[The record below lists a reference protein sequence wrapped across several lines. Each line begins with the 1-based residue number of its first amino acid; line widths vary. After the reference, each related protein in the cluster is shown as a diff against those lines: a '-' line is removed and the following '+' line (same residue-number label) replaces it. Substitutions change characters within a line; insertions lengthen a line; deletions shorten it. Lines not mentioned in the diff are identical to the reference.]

1 MRFEPGKF
9 YSHEGGR
16 QIAVHGP
23 IETYK
28 WGSCFVIEEADKT
41 GHGISISEVDQAE
54 SDHEWVEIGK
64 EEWLENFKDSVCD
77 ECGKVFQGGD
87 KFVTID
93 NQMLHVEC
101 FAERVKEREN
111 GEVIQPD

>member
-28 WGSCFVIEEADKT
+28 WGPCFVIEEA
-41 GHGISISEVDQAE
+41 EE
-54 SDHEWVEIGK
+54 SAFE
-64 EEWLENFKDSVCD
+64 
-77 ECGKVFQGGD
+77 GD
-87 KFVTID
+87 IPDPDD
-93 NQMLHVEC
+93 NLD
-101 FAERVKEREN
+101 A
-111 GEVIQPD
+111 GEVAEGTARFVSRMVPDYARLPFWESYGMEWQLQFPPRGQA

>member
-41 GHGISISEVDQAE
+41 GHAISVSEVDQAA

-64 EEWLENFKDSVCD
+64 EEWMQNFKDSVCD